1 MKILAILLLLSTLL
15 LSLGCASQAGELT
28 ANLGQEVELI
38 IGQTVSIEGE
48 QIKVKFIEVV
58 GDSR

>member
-1 MKILAILLLLSTLL
+1 MRILTISLLVFTLL

-28 ANLGQEVELI
+28 ANLEQEVELK

-48 QIKVKFIEVV
+48 QLKVKFIEVV
-58 GDSR
+58 SDSR